1 MLTSAKVGQRKRTRE
16 TQRTQRILENFTPLL
31 APPSIPPQR
40 GEEKD
45 KPLIWEGLGLIRI
58 NFSR

>member
-1 MLTSAKVGQRKRTRE
+1 M
-16 TQRTQRILENFTPLL
+16 LENSYLVFYDIITPLVKARNNRIQFPLL

-45 KPLIWEGLGLIRI
+45 KPLIWEG
-58 NFSR
+58 